1 MIDINSM
8 MSMIGQLKQ
17 DPRKVLMQRFNIP
30 ENVGNDPQSIIQHLM
45 NTGQVSQEQ
54 FNQAMQMKK
63 MFQK

>member
-1 MIDINSM
+1 MIDIKSM
-8 MSMIGQLKQ
+8 MQMIGQLKQ

-63 MFQK
+63 MIQK

>member
-8 MSMIGQLKQ
+8 MSMLGQLKQ

-45 NTGQVSQEQ
+45 NTGQVSQAQ

-63 MFQK
+63 MIQK

>member
-1 MIDINSM
+1 MIDIKSM
-8 MSMIGQLKQ
+8 MQMLGQLKQ

-63 MFQK
+63 MIQK

>member
-1 MIDINSM
+1 MIDIKSM
-8 MSMIGQLKQ
+8 MQMLGQLKQ

-30 ENVGNDPQSIIQHLM
+30 EDVGNDPQSIIQHLM

-63 MFQK
+63 MIQK

>member
-1 MIDINSM
+1 MIDIKSM
-8 MSMIGQLKQ
+8 MQMLGQLKQ

-30 ENVGNDPQSIIQHLM
+30 EDIGNDPQSIIQHLM

-63 MFQK
+63 MIQK

>member
-45 NTGQVSQEQ
+45 NTGQVSQAQ

>member
-8 MSMIGQLKQ
+8 MSMLGQLKQ
-17 DPRKVLMQRFNIP
+17 DPRKVLMQKFNIP

-45 NTGQVSQEQ
+45 NTGQVSQAQ

-63 MFQK
+63 MIQK

>member
-1 MIDINSM
+1 MIDIKSM
-8 MSMIGQLKQ
+8 MQMLGQLKQ
-17 DPRKVLMQRFNIP
+17 DPRKVLMQKFNIP

-45 NTGQVSQEQ
+45 NTGQVSQAQ

>member
-1 MIDINSM
+1 MIDIKNM
-8 MSMIGQLKQ
+8 MQMLGQLKQ

-63 MFQK
+63 MIQK

>member
-8 MSMIGQLKQ
+8 MSMLGQLKQ

-30 ENVGNDPQSIIQHLM
+30 ENVGTDPQSIIQHLM
-45 NTGQVSQEQ
+45 NTGQVSQAQ

>member
-8 MSMIGQLKQ
+8 MSMLGQLKQ

>member
-1 MIDINSM
+1 MIDIKSM
-8 MSMIGQLKQ
+8 MQMLGQLKQ

-30 ENVGNDPQSIIQHLM
+30 ESVGNDPQSIIQHLM

-63 MFQK
+63 MIQK

>member
-1 MIDINSM
+1 MIDIKSM
-8 MSMIGQLKQ
+8 MQMLGQLKQ

-54 FNQAMQMKK
+54 FNQAMEMKK
-63 MFQK
+63 MIQK

>member
-8 MSMIGQLKQ
+8 MSMLGQLKQ
-17 DPRKVLMQRFNIP
+17 DLRKVLMQKFNIP

-54 FNQAMQMKK
+54 FNQSMQMKK
-63 MFQK
+63 MIQK

>member
-8 MSMIGQLKQ
+8 MSMLGQLKQ
-17 DPRKVLMQRFNIP
+17 DPRKVLMQKFNIP

-63 MFQK
+63 MIQK

>member
-1 MIDINSM
+1 MIDIKSM
-8 MSMIGQLKQ
+8 MQMLGQLKQ

-30 ENVGNDPQSIIQHLM
+30 KNVGNDPQSIIQHLM

-63 MFQK
+63 MIQK

>member
-8 MSMIGQLKQ
+8 MSMLGQLKQ

-63 MFQK
+63 MIQK

>member
-8 MSMIGQLKQ
+8 MSMLGQLKQ

-45 NTGQVSQEQ
+45 NTGQVSQAQ

>member
-8 MSMIGQLKQ
+8 MSMLGQLKQ
-17 DPRKVLMQRFNIP
+17 DPRKVLMQKFNIP

-45 NTGQVSQEQ
+45 NTGQVSQAQ

>member
-1 MIDINSM
+1 MIDIKGM
-8 MSMIGQLKQ
+8 MQMLGQLKQ

-63 MFQK
+63 MIQK

>member
-1 MIDINSM
+1 MIDIKSM
-8 MSMIGQLKQ
+8 MQMLGQLKQ

-30 ENVGNDPQSIIQHLM
+30 ENIGNDPQSIIQHLM

-63 MFQK
+63 MIQK